1 MIKKIK
7 DLLANFSNTEEVE
20 ESSSPDKL
28 DQACAALLVEIAFA
42 DKIFDSTEKE
52 LLKESLLKSYNLEEE
67 VVDGIIDDAENTVA
81 ESTSL
86 YEYTRTVND
95 QFGYENKLN
104 LLENLWKVAY
114 ADNNLDKYE
123 EKSFEMGISDRYEH
137 VRGVTSLDLNND
149 GLVNNSDLEILV
161 SYVIEQSTYG
171 DINQNSKVDIF
182 DVLTISDFLYFY

>member
-7 DLLANFSNTEEVE
+7 DLLANFSNTEETE

-28 DQACAALLVEIAFA
+28 DQACAALLIEIAFA
-42 DKIFDSTEKE
+42 DKIFDSAEKE
-52 LLKESLLKSYNLEEE
+52 LLKESLLRSYSLEAE

-95 QFGYENKLN
+95 EFGYEDKLN

-123 EKSFEMGISDRYEH
+123 EHLIRKIADLIHVDHGDYINIKLK
-137 VRGVTSLDLNND
+137 VRGD
-149 GLVNNSDLEILV
+149 
-161 SYVIEQSTYG
+161 
-171 DINQNSKVDIF
+171 
-182 DVLTISDFLYFY
+182 